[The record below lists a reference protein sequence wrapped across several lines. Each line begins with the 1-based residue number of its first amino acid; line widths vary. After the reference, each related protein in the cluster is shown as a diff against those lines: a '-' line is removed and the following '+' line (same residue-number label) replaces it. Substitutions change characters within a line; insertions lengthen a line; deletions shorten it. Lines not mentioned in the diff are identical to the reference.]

1 MERVKKKKK
10 KDPWL
15 PGVRKEGGMSRQSMD
30 DF

>member
-10 KDPWL
+10 GPWL